1 MGKVDELNDGLTEDD
16 PDWVLP
22 WAEEEDPSGEPGKTI
37 WVRRRKADGEIIK
50 RSEEVPDVML
60 SKEELNKKQVE
71 AKADETSKKEAKKK
85 ALEMQVAKEKRARE
99 KRMRQRRKK
108 K

>member
-60 SKEELNKKQVE
+60 SKEELNKKQV
-71 AKADETSKKEAKKK
+71 APTAF
-85 ALEMQVAKEKRARE
+85 
-99 KRMRQRRKK
+99 RRTPWMISATASSPSLVFHFWTRLLIT
-108 K
+108 